1 MKHEQDL
8 SIQYLINTQPTIA
21 VSKLYLHNL
30 ISLNNY
36 TFVKYLKTGCTVYSV
51 IFKSVIFTCT
61 RSLALSFALTVRKAL
76 VSL

>member
-21 VSKLYLHNL
+21 VSKLHLHNL

-36 TFVKYLKTGCTVYSV
+36 KFVKYLKTGY
-51 IFKSVIFTCT
+51 IL
-61 RSLALSFALTVRKAL
+61 RYLNQ
-76 VSL
+76 